1 MHRTNRMKQSWSIH
15 FPHQLMCRYQ
25 GLGCIPSWLD
35 CIRSGKNYLG
45 GKFVFISWFPALAVC
60 RRIVIHMRDR
70 STWGRRVMPGMVPG
84 VGAIFSI
91 CQGNNHRHKYKRAPL
106 FRDQSHQRQWPAAGQ
121 SEGSMGGEQP
131 MRGQQTAQ
139 GADLSSLLRGIKTN
153 WLPLPR
159 LLFALFSKC
168 DLTFNVFI
176 WGWSMQDAL
185 IVNTATKKPGLRIHS
200 FCGLKINQ
208 RRNTNDRVLSS
219 FFSRCPHSQS
229 WMNFPAAFFP

>member
-84 VGAIFSI
+84 VGRYLAYVREIITGTNTSVLL
-91 CQGNNHRHKYKRAPL
+91 CSGTSHTSVSDQQLANQRGVWGASSQWEASKLHRAL
-106 FRDQSHQRQWPAAGQ
+106 TSHPCSG
-121 SEGSMGGEQP
+121 
-131 MRGQQTAQ
+131 
-139 GADLSSLLRGIKTN
+139 DKDKL
-153 WLPLPR
+153 
-159 LLFALFSKC
+159 
-168 DLTFNVFI
+168 
-176 WGWSMQDAL
+176 
-185 IVNTATKKPGLRIHS
+185 TATAPATLCFI
-200 FCGLKINQ
+200 LKMWP
-208 RRNTNDRVLSS
+208 D
-219 FFSRCPHSQS
+219 F
-229 WMNFPAAFFP
+229 